1 MRRATFDVGSVGTLI
16 VDDHPVTRLGIRA
29 LLQELPE
36 LRVQGEAQSL
46 AEAREWFAR
55 EPPQLALV
63 DFKLRDGSGLDL
75 IREQRTRT
83 STWFVVLTMFGSGEV
98 EAAARAAG
106 AQGFVEKESASGQ
119 LTRVIRDVLDGGA
132 DPPRSRQRSGEALL
146 SPRELEVVTAMA
158 EGLTNDEIAAR
169 LNIGPTTVRTH
180 VVHILDKL
188 DAQNRTEA
196 SVIAVRRGLVE
207 LRPAPHRAR

>member
-1 MRRATFDVGSVGTLI
+1 MHRASLNVGPVDTLI

-29 LLQELPE
+29 LLRELPE
-36 LRVQGEAQSL
+36 LRVVGEAQSL
-46 AEAREWFAR
+46 AEAREWFERA
-55 EPPQLALV
+55 PPQLALV

-75 IREQRTRT
+75 IREQRRRT
-83 STWFVVLTMFGSGEV
+83 STRFVVLTMFGSGEV

-106 AQGFVEKESASGQ
+106 AQAFVAKESGSGQ
-119 LTRVIRDVLDGGA
+119 LARVIREVLAGSA
-132 DPPRSRQRSGEALL
+132 HARRARQRSAEALL
-146 SPRELEVVTAMA
+146 SPRELEVVAAMA

-169 LNIGPTTVRTH
+169 LNISVPTVRTH

-188 DAQNRTEA
+188 GAQNRTEA

-207 LRPAPHRAR
+207 LRPTPGRDR

>member
-1 MRRATFDVGSVGTLI
+1 MLRAPLDVGSVDTLI

-29 LLQELPE
+29 LLRELPE
-36 LRVQGEAQSL
+36 LRVVGEAQSL
-46 AEAREWFAR
+46 AEAREWFERA
-55 EPPQLALV
+55 PPQLALV

-75 IREQRTRT
+75 IREQRRRT
-83 STWFVVLTMFGSGEV
+83 STRFVVLTMFGSGEV

-106 AQGFVEKESASGQ
+106 AQAFVAKESGSGQ
-119 LTRVIRDVLDGGA
+119 LARVIREVLAGSA
-132 DPPRSRQRSGEALL
+132 HARRARQRSAEALL
-146 SPRELEVVTAMA
+146 SPRELEVVAAMA

-169 LNIGPTTVRTH
+169 LNISVPTVRTH

-188 DAQNRTEA
+188 GAQNRTEA

-207 LRPAPHRAR
+207 LRPTPGRDR